1 MKHPN
6 RGVCVCA
13 WWAGGGGVHMEMTAM
28 LISRGTNQE
37 MGSGRNSN
45 IREEIYNAISTSI
58 YQSS

>member
-1 MKHPN
+1 
-6 RGVCVCA
+6 
-13 WWAGGGGVHMEMTAM
+13 MEMTAM

-37 MGSGRNSN
+37 MGSGCSGRNSN